1 MYSVPVF
8 GLNPTFLRNGTSFSL
23 HSSYLKKMIELY
35 NVTELVWNWKS
46 FVSTNFMVRRSM
58 L

>member
-35 NVTELVWNWKS
+35 NVTELVWKS